1 MAMGIESTAKPT
13 AQLFNQNN
21 IKGILKYMD

>member
-1 MAMGIESTAKPT
+1 MAEGVESTAKPT
-13 AQLFNQNN
+13 AQPFNQNN